1 MNAFLQYYS
10 LLKFRPFQFT
20 ISFFRAI
27 PILSLKN
34 LQTMK
39 TTSLPKTLLTL
50 LILFPIIFSGIA
62 SSESHPCQN
71 ATVQLRGDLDVL
83 MNRGGLWALMEQTEG
98 LQDKS
103 MLGFQADGKLAR
115 AVGRFESLCE
125 SEKKPTKQL
134 FDDLVNLLGEARA
147 IWNPRSSGEEI
158 LSLINGVKKKVDSML
173 STIE

>member
-1 MNAFLQYYS
+1 M
-10 LLKFRPFQFT
+10 
-20 ISFFRAI
+20 
-27 PILSLKN
+27 LSLKN
-34 LQTMK
+34 LQIIK
-39 TTSLPKTLLTL
+39 TISLPKALLTL
-50 LILFPIIFSGIA
+50 LIVFPLIFPAIA

-71 ATVQLRGDLDVL
+71 ASVQLRGDLDVV

-103 MLGFQADGKLAR
+103 MIGFQADGKLAR
-115 AVGRFESLCE
+115 VVGRFESLCE

-134 FDDLVNLLGEARA
+134 FDDIGNLLSEART

-158 LSLINGVKKKVDSML
+158 LSLINGLNKKVDSML

>member
-1 MNAFLQYYS
+1 M
-10 LLKFRPFQFT
+10 
-20 ISFFRAI
+20 
-27 PILSLKN
+27 LSLKN
-34 LQTMK
+34 LKTMK
-39 TTSLPKTLLTL
+39 TISFPKTFLTI
-50 LILFPIIFSGIA
+50 LILFPIIFPAIA

-71 ATVQLRGDLDVL
+71 ATVQLRGDLDVI

-103 MLGFQADGKLAR
+103 TVGFQADGKLAR

-134 FDDLVNLLGEARA
+134 FEDLGNLLGEART

-158 LSLINGVKKKVDSML
+158 IKLINGLTKKIDSML

>member
-1 MNAFLQYYS
+1 M
-10 LLKFRPFQFT
+10 
-20 ISFFRAI
+20 
-27 PILSLKN
+27 LSLKN
-34 LQTMK
+34 LKTMK
-39 TTSLPKTLLTL
+39 TISFPKTFLTI
-50 LILFPIIFSGIA
+50 LILFPIIFPAIA

-71 ATVQLRGDLDVL
+71 ATVQLRGDLDVI

-103 MLGFQADGKLAR
+103 TAGFQADGKLAR

-134 FDDLVNLLGEARA
+134 FEGLGNLLGEART

-158 LSLINGVKKKVDSML
+158 IKLINGLTKKVDSML

>member
-1 MNAFLQYYS
+1 M
-10 LLKFRPFQFT
+10 
-20 ISFFRAI
+20 
-27 PILSLKN
+27 LSLKN
-34 LQTMK
+34 LKTMK
-39 TTSLPKTLLTL
+39 TISFPKTFLTI
-50 LILFPIIFSGIA
+50 LILFPIIFPAIA

-71 ATVQLRGDLDVL
+71 ATVQLRGDLDVI

-103 MLGFQADGKLAR
+103 TKGFQADGKLAR

-134 FDDLVNLLGEARA
+134 FEDLGNLLGEART

-158 LSLINGVKKKVDSML
+158 LSLINGLNKKVDSML

>member
-1 MNAFLQYYS
+1 M
-10 LLKFRPFQFT
+10 
-20 ISFFRAI
+20 
-27 PILSLKN
+27 LSLKN
-34 LQTMK
+34 LKTMK
-39 TTSLPKTLLTL
+39 TISFPKTFLTI
-50 LILFPIIFSGIA
+50 LILFPIIFPAIA

-71 ATVQLRGDLDVL
+71 ATVQLRGDLDVI

-98 LQDKS
+98 IQDKS
-103 MLGFQADGKLAR
+103 TAGFQVDGKLAR

-134 FDDLVNLLGEARA
+134 FEDLGNLLSEART

-158 LSLINGVKKKVDSML
+158 IKLINGLTKKIDSML

>member
-1 MNAFLQYYS
+1 ML
-10 LLKFRPFQFT
+10 
-20 ISFFRAI
+20 
-27 PILSLKN
+27 ILNN
-34 LQTMK
+34 LQIIK
-39 TTSLPKTLLTL
+39 TISLPKALLTL
-50 LILFPIIFSGIA
+50 LILFSLIFPPIA

>member
-1 MNAFLQYYS
+1 M
-10 LLKFRPFQFT
+10 
-20 ISFFRAI
+20 
-27 PILSLKN
+27 LSLKN
-34 LQTMK
+34 LQIIK
-39 TTSLPKTLLTL
+39 TISLPKALLTL
-50 LILFPIIFSGIA
+50 LIVFPFTFPAIA

-71 ATVQLRGDLDVL
+71 ATVQLRGDLDVI

-103 MLGFQADGKLAR
+103 MIGFQADGKLAR

-134 FDDLVNLLGEARA
+134 FDDLGQLIGKART

-158 LSLINGVKKKVDSML
+158 LSLINDLNKKVGSML

>member
-1 MNAFLQYYS
+1 M
-10 LLKFRPFQFT
+10 
-20 ISFFRAI
+20 
-27 PILSLKN
+27 LSLKN
-34 LQTMK
+34 LQIIK
-39 TTSLPKTLLTL
+39 TISLPKALLTL
-50 LILFPIIFSGIA
+50 LILFPLIFPAIA

-71 ATVQLRGDLDVL
+71 ATVQLRGDLDVV

-103 MLGFQADGKLAR
+103 MIGFQADGKLAR
-115 AVGRFESLCE
+115 VVGRFESLCE

-134 FDDLVNLLGEARA
+134 FDDIGNLLGEART

-158 LSLINGVKKKVDSML
+158 LSLINGLNKKVGSIL

>member
-1 MNAFLQYYS
+1 M
-10 LLKFRPFQFT
+10 
-20 ISFFRAI
+20 
-27 PILSLKN
+27 LSLKS
-34 LQTMK
+34 LQIIK
-39 TTSLPKTLLTL
+39 TINFPKALLTL
-50 LILFPIIFSGIA
+50 LILFSLVFPAIA

-71 ATVQLRGDLDVL
+71 ATVQLRGDLNVI

-103 MLGFQADGKLAR
+103 MIGFQADGKLAR

-134 FDDLVNLLGEARA
+134 FDDLGNLLSEART

-158 LSLINGVKKKVDSML
+158 LSLINGMNKKVDSIL
-173 STIE
+173 SKIE